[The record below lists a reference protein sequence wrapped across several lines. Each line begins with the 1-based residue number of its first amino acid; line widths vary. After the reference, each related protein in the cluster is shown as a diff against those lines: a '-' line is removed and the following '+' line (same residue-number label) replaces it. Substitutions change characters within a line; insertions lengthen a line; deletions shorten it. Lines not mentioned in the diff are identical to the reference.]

1 MYTAMGA
8 RDFNRYK
15 KALLFYERRGTK
27 QDRRKG
33 GFSDVIDVPLPTR
46 REMDQAEFKWQ
57 QNLLGFQTIVDMFAS
72 PADVICDPMMGSG
85 TTLVAAITQHR
96 PRVIG
101 LEKDAATFAIAHDKI
116 TTAQAEAAS
125 PDAAAVQLCL
135 TA

>member
-15 KALLFYERRGTK
+15 KALLFYERRTK

-57 QNLLGFQTIVDMFAS
+57 QTCWAS
-72 PADVICDPMMGSG
+72 RPSWTCLPAQPMSSVI
-85 TTLVAAITQHR
+85 R
-96 PRVIG
+96 
-101 LEKDAATFAIAHDKI
+101 
-116 TTAQAEAAS
+116 
-125 PDAAAVQLCL
+125 
-135 TA
+135 